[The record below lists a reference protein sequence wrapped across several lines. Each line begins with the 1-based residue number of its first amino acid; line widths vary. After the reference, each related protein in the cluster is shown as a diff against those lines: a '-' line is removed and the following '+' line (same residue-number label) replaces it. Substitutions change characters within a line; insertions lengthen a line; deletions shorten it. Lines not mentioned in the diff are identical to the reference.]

1 MNGQRIIEIDNVNF
15 GEALRYLGYG
25 NNKPDEQTEKM
36 LSKCAKELKAN
47 MEGKFIYKVFPIAD
61 GMVEGTNFELKGNS
75 IKKHLENCEKAV
87 FMCATLSGG
96 VDSLIRKKQIVSMAE
111 AMVTDSLASAVI
123 EQVCDKAEEII
134 LKDFK
139 EYEHTWRF
147 GLGYGDFPL
156 TTQKQLLETLDAGK
170 RIGVCTNENCL
181 LTPLKSVTCVVGLSK
196 KTVENKKSCDNCNLK
211 ETCNF
216 RKNGTQCSK

>member
-75 IKKHLENCEKAV
+75 TAKRRFLCV
-87 FMCATLSGG
+87 
-96 VDSLIRKKQIVSMAE
+96 QPYQAE
-111 AMVTDSLASAVI
+111 W
-123 EQVCDKAEEII
+123 I
-134 LKDFK
+134 L
-139 EYEHTWRF
+139 
-147 GLGYGDFPL
+147 
-156 TTQKQLLETLDAGK
+156 
-170 RIGVCTNENCL
+170 
-181 LTPLKSVTCVVGLSK
+181 
-196 KTVENKKSCDNCNLK
+196 
-211 ETCNF
+211 
-216 RKNGTQCSK
+216 

>member
-96 VDSLIRKKQIVSMAE
+96 VDSLIRKKQIGPG
-111 AMVTDSLASAVI
+111 I
-123 EQVCDKAEEII
+123 
-134 LKDFK
+134 
-139 EYEHTWRF
+139 WRF
-147 GLGYGDFPL
+147 STWIAGTVFGY
-156 TTQKQLLETLDAGK
+156 
-170 RIGVCTNENCL
+170 IGCT
-181 LTPLKSVTCVVGLSK
+181 
-196 KTVENKKSCDNCNLK
+196 
-211 ETCNF
+211 
-216 RKNGTQCSK
+216 